1 MVATKVKV
9 ETIGRTRQ
17 EPLVLA
23 LKQFDDGWTYE
34 VQDLGTGP
42 LPLPWR
48 VDTMGEAEEKLRG
61 SYDDTVWTI
70 TVIKEAP
77 GPADHPAP
85 DRSN

>member
-9 ETIGRTRQ
+9 ETIGRTVQ

-23 LKQFDDGWTYE
+23 LKQFEDGWTYE
-34 VQDLGTGP
+34 VQDLGSGP

-48 VDTMGEAEEKLRG
+48 AETMDEAEEKLKG

-70 TVIKEAP
+70 TVVKEDP
-77 GPADHPAP
+77 EPADHPVP
-85 DRSN
+85 DPS